1 MSVWPNPQ
9 YPAPALAGAE
19 GELVSITISVE
30 PRLLEAL
37 LEALS
42 RLDFPMNPQIYHQA
56 AAVYVGGD
64 GAKAVGPATL
74 VEFPAYTGRLA
85 GIREALRAAGF
96 EAGALRCRSMLDEIR
111 GGVER
116 ARTTLT
122 ETH

>member
-9 YPAPALAGAE
+9 YQAPVLASAE

-37 LEALS
+37 LEALA
-42 RLDFPMNPQIYHQA
+42 RLDFPINPQIYHQA
-56 AAVYVGGD
+56 AAYIGGD
-64 GAKAVGPATL
+64 GHAAAEPATL

-85 GIREALRAAGF
+85 EIREALSAAGF
-96 EAGALRCRSMLDEIR
+96 EAGALRYRSMLDEIR
-111 GGVER
+111 GGVDR